1 METDMHAR
9 TAKAFLANSGTLIQ
23 NISNEFMLT
32 QSLFLVNI
40 VVIFLLHQLPALPRL
55 KV

>member
-1 METDMHAR
+1 MHAR
-9 TAKAFLANSGTLIQ
+9 TSKALLANAGLPIQ

-32 QSLFLVNI
+32 WSIFLVKI
-40 VVIFLLHQLPALPRL
+40 VVIFLLDQLPALPRL